1 METFD
6 RYSSKAPETL
16 TSQLTNRASKEDAVK
31 ADKERQKINTK
42 LFPNGK
48 SFMVHFYQVVVT
60 LLVSTFISTGK
71 LYIERY
77 LMLVRKI
84 SRSLPHKLTCWYF
97 LLFFLVEEQNHL
109 QESVQQTEM
118 SSSKSSKKKRVGR
131 NGKQPA

>member
-1 METFD
+1 METFHQ
-6 RYSSKAPETL
+6 YSSKAPETV
-16 TSQLTNRASKEDAVK
+16 TSQLTNRPSKEDAVK

-48 SFMVHFYQVVVT
+48 SVMVHFYQVVVT
-60 LLVSTFISTGK
+60 LLVSTYLSTGK

-77 LMLVRKI
+77 VMLVRKI
-84 SRSLPHKLTCWYF
+84 SRSLPHKLTCWHF
-97 LLFFLVEEQNHL
+97 LFFFLVEEQNHL